1 MRYVDFLNDPVWENE
16 VNVIYKFTN
25 TLNNKIYI
33 GQTSTSLRKRVINHL
48 TKSRKWTKSRK
59 GYFQHALFKYGI
71 ENFNIDVLERCE
83 TKELLNE
90 REKYWISYYNSNNK
104 LFGYNLTPGGE
115 GNSDPEFCK
124 RNIERLIQVNTGSHK
139 SEDTKKL
146 LSNIHK
152 ELWNNQD
159 FRDKHIENAKML
171 SKITSKKVL
180 QLDYN
185 YNIIGSYN
193 SIREVQKLLYNN
205 LRSNLARN
213 LANNSTRGFYKNGY
227 IWMKESDYLKRK

>member
-1 MRYVDFLNDPVWENE
+1 M
-16 VNVIYKFTN
+16 
-25 TLNNKIYI
+25 
-33 GQTSTSLRKRVINHL
+33 
-48 TKSRKWTKSRK
+48 
-59 GYFQHALFKYGI
+59 
-71 ENFNIDVLERCE
+71 
-83 TKELLNE
+83 
-90 REKYWISYYNSNNK
+90 
-104 LFGYNLTPGGE
+104 
-115 GNSDPEFCK
+115 
-124 RNIERLIQVNTGSHK
+124 IQVNTGSHK